1 MILGVPILK
10 HFRVFIM
17 HDLVKL
23 QTISAYAHVQK
34 LHWRVV
40 ISIFK
45 RLISEFAFYLIHQ

>member
-34 LHWRVV
+34 QHWHVV
-40 ISIFK
+40 IASSRDLFLNLHFI
-45 RLISEFAFYLIHQ
+45 